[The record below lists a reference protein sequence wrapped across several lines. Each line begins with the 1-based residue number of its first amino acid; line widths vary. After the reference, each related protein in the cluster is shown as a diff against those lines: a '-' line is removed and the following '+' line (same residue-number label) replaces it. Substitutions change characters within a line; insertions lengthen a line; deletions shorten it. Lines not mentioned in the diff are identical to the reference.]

1 MYSRRSKSFSRA
13 LGIGTIVDLCRHN
26 LSELFYTRSQCLEVK
41 KYHLRKRRGVLG
53 IPEQVFGA
61 VSASVFISVPVGK
74 VKPNDSSG
82 FSFQPS
88 AEGFGVA
95 VQLIG
100 RAVAHKFQKQSVI
113 PSV

>member
-1 MYSRRSKSFSRA
+1 MRDRTEENRRKDAKSAAVLFIRERA
-13 LGIGTIVDLCRHN
+13 
-26 LSELFYTRSQCLEVK
+26 EVFWGF
-41 KYHLRKRRGVLG
+41 RNCCTGSV
-53 IPEQVFGA
+53 PQSAFGA
-61 VSASVFISVPVGK
+61 KTVGT

-95 VQLIG
+95 VELVG